1 MARKARRLVSRG
13 TACSVKNCTPSV
25 PNIQLELF
33 ADDIKKVMPIT
44 VTSEKETATDRL
56 FRIIY
61 DNSTRG
67 YSFTEPSSGIPWI
80 RHEDIE
86 DRGDGIFVIKFRCPQ
101 NYINGVHFWYM
112 ANRVLYSMK
121 SKPHLFH
128 ETKTEN
134 GISYEECIWVIHEG
148 DREKE
153 SDAEE
158 QTVQEQTEESNIDEF
173 EEALSNF
180 V

>member
-1 MARKARRLVSRG
+1 MPRKSKRLVSRD
-13 TACSVKNCTPSV
+13 TASAIKSCTPSV
-25 PNIQLELF
+25 HTIQLELF

-44 VTSEKETATDRL
+44 VSSEKETATDRI

-112 ANRVLYSMK
+112 ANRVLDSMK
-121 SKPHLFH
+121 SKPRLFH

-134 GISYEECIWVIHEG
+134 GISYEDCIWVIQEG
-148 DREKE
+148 DSEKE

-158 QTVQEQTEESNIDEF
+158 QTLKERTEESTIDEF
-173 EEALSNF
+173 DEALSNF

>member
-1 MARKARRLVSRG
+1 MPRKTKRLVSRG
-13 TACSVKNCTPSV
+13 TACSVKNCTPSDTT
-25 PNIQLELF
+25 IQLELF
-33 ADDIKKVMPIT
+33 PDDIKKVMPINIQ
-44 VTSEKETATDRL
+44 SEKETATDRI

-61 DNSTRG
+61 DSSTRG
-67 YSFTEPSSGIPWI
+67 YSFTEPSTGIPWI
-80 RHEDIE
+80 RYEDID

-101 NYINGVHFWYM
+101 NHINGVHFWDM
-112 ANRVLYSMK
+112 ANRVLDAMK
-121 SKPHLFH
+121 SKPRLFH

-134 GISYEECIWVIHEG
+134 GISYEECIWVIQEG
-148 DREKE
+148 DSEKE

-158 QTVQEQTEESNIDEF
+158 QTVQERTEESTIDEF